1 MKKYFF
7 VILRILIGLIFVV
20 SGFEKS
26 VSPYQNFLY
35 VLQGYQFLPSS
46 LEIAVA
52 RVLPWMELLLGIF
65 LVLGLWTRPVLIAAS
80 AMFTGFI
87 IVVGQA
93 LIRGI
98 DLTECGCFGEWI
110 HIPPQGVIVMDVVS
124 LMVCLVLLKNLS
136 RAQTL
141 SLDSRLPSA

>member
-1 MKKYFF
+1 MKYFF
-7 VILRILIGLIFVV
+7 VILRIFIGLVFLV

-35 VLQGYQFLPSS
+35 ALQGYQFLPSF

-52 RVLPWMELLLGIF
+52 KIVPWIELLIGVF
-65 LVLGLWTRPVLIAAS
+65 LVLGLWTRQALFAA
-80 AMFTGFI
+80 AVMFTGFI
-87 IVVGQA
+87 IIVGQA

-98 DLTECGCFGEWI
+98 DLAECGCFGEWI
-110 HIPPQGVIVMDVVS
+110 HIPPQGVIVMDAAS
-124 LMVCLVLLKNLS
+124 LIVCLVLLKKLS
-136 RAQTL
+136 LAQTW

>member
-1 MKKYFF
+1 MKYSF
-7 VILRILIGLIFVV
+7 VILRIFIGLIFLV

-52 RVLPWMELLLGIF
+52 RILPWIELFTGVF
-65 LVLGLWTRPVLIAAS
+65 LVLGLWTRQVLIAAA
-80 AMFTGFI
+80 AMFAGFI

-98 DLTECGCFGEWI
+98 DLAECGCFGEWI
-110 HIPPQGVIVMDVVS
+110 HIPPQAVIVMDVAS
-124 LMVCLVLLKNLS
+124 LIVCLALLKNLS
-136 RAQTL
+136 LAQTL

>member
-1 MKKYFF
+1 MKYFF
-7 VILRILIGLIFVV
+7 VILRIFIGLVFLV

-65 LVLGLWTRPVLIAAS
+65 LVLGLWTRPALIAVS

-98 DLTECGCFGEWI
+98 DLAECGCFGEWI

-136 RAQTL
+136 LTQTG
-141 SLDSRLPSA
+141 SLDSRLSSA